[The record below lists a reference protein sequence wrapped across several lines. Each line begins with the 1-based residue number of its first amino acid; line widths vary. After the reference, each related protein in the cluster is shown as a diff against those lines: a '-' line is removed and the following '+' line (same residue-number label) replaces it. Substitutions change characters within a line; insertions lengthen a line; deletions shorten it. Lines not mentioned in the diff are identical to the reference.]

1 MIELAVIVGV
11 CSLLGI
17 GGGLG
22 VFFGTRGQEI
32 SMFILSTIIGIIFP
46 AIGAAAIVGGATYGI
61 ATGVEAIVDAV
72 SE

>member
-1 MIELAVIVGV
+1 
-11 CSLLGI
+11 
-17 GGGLG
+17 
-22 VFFGTRGQEI
+22 
-32 SMFILSTIIGIIFP
+32 MFVLSTIIGIIFP